1 MCLNFIHFLAQPA
14 IRARASSSLA
24 LERTPIIVRDGFIR
38 DVRTGRADHDD
49 DDDDDDDD
57 GDGDSSR
64 ATTSR
69 HDVFREIFFD
79 ASAGSTRPRARD
91 GG

>member
-1 MCLNFIHFLAQPA
+1 M
-14 IRARASSSLA
+14 
-24 LERTPIIVRDGFIR
+24 
-38 DVRTGRADHDD
+38 RTGRADYDD
-49 DDDDDDDD
+49 YDDDDD

-79 ASAGSTRPRARD
+79 ACAGSTRPRARD